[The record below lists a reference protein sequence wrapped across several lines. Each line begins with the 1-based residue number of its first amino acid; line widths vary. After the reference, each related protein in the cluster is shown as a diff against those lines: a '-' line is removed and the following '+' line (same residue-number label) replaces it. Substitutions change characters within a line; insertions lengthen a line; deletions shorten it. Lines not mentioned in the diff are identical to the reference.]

1 MGLSALEAPWSLS
14 RTYLSAR
21 PIGRFSHEDRDLPQL
36 VIPELLYNALI
47 AALSMAASY
56 HFFTLVIEWWKS
68 RSSKRS

>member
-1 MGLSALEAPWSLS
+1 MRRLGAAAEYDSSAWPN
-14 RTYLSAR
+14 
-21 PIGRFSHEDRDLPQL
+21 GRFSHQDRDLPQL